1 MIVEENKC
9 KRSPH
14 NKWLQKLGKE
24 LQKVLSPVDPVILA
38 LGRAHDTHDSETGK
52 AETYLDFV
60 ESFRP
65 GST

>member
-1 MIVEENKC
+1 MLRKISVREAPTKSGFRNEEKNC
-9 KRSPH
+9 KRFCHRST
-14 NKWLQKLGKE
+14 
-24 LQKVLSPVDPVILA
+24 PVILA
-38 LGRAHDTHDSETGK
+38 LGRAHDTHDSEAGK